1 MPSISFSISQ
11 LIGDAQLKE
20 ACGVMKDF
28 FNGKG
33 EAQLLEQLTLLEFR
47 MSHLQHKIVVVQGG
61 SEMSEDSLERNRIV
75 FELIGLNKRIME
87 LEKDQAQQEFNDPE
101 IQNLIYANFYA
112 TSEKDLEG
120 VLRTLH
126 PENPQLES
134 QKQLNLMLFQRND
147 LDLVFEIKP
156 PIRILSYSNELATA
170 EIVQYTWNKKPNVLF
185 RPNQTTQI
193 CLFKK
198 YKDRWR
204 LYSGTV
210 KKVEYFDVEFTTE
223 TGG

>member
-20 ACGVMKDF
+20 ACGVMRDF
-28 FNGKG
+28 FKDKEQGP
-33 EAQLLEQLTLLEFR
+33 LLEQLTLLEFR
-47 MSHLQHKIVVVQGG
+47 MNHLQHKIMVVQGG
-61 SEMSEDSLERNRIV
+61 SEVNEDRLERNQIV
-75 FELIGLNKRIME
+75 FGLVELNKQIIE
-87 LEKDQAQQEFNDPE
+87 LEKNQAQQELNDPE

-147 LDLVFEIKP
+147 LDLVFEIIP

-170 EIVQYTWNKKPNVLF
+170 EIVQYTRNKKPNVMF

-210 KKVEYFDVEFTTE
+210 KKIEYFDVEFTAE
-223 TGG
+223 T